1 MEFSSFDKDE
11 IIPKCYNSYES
22 YIDDINEFLYKYHV
36 LFTNNIYNSSL
47 ELITL
52 TKSVHSLI
60 TKEYEKLPKEFLIF
74 FNSIKSYLNEHP
86 NESKIIYEF
95 LLDISTDEFPLIPS
109 ENDDKKN
116 EYKKIFIMPKELED
130 FISTSRKLTPKE
142 YSEENKNE
150 KIDIKNW
157 YKDKKEESNSNISIS
172 LMTQKKKY
180 EVQLLGNFIIKE
192 AKNKNINTIIDI
204 GCGKGYLTNYISM
217 NSNLR
222 TIGIEGDENY
232 TNKMIL
238 RINKIEQIIN
248 KENIITNMNKA
259 EGYTSFL
266 TYKTTP
272 EEFKSISKIKD
283 NENVILTGLHPCGDL
298 TPTLM
303 RLFKNI
309 DQIKVLIFIG
319 CCYNKLSENPN
330 YFKLSKKNDINKIIS
345 QSNEYGF
352 PMSNY
357 LLTKNKIKFHLS
369 NTYISSNPHPNT
381 KTREEWFYS
390 FKMCSYRLALEFFI
404 HKNLPNFLEVHYIG
418 QIRENHS
425 KSFGLYLN
433 KALKN
438 IKNHAE
444 KFDFNDKNYK
454 KELINWINDF
464 TQKND
469 VISVGNEFYKS
480 FNTCDEIIFEVV
492 PHIILGARISQ
503 ILEGLIV
510 ADRVLFLKEF
520 CSYVSARR
528 LFHPY
533 ISPRGIE
540 IIAYK

>member
-1 MEFSSFDKDE
+1 
-11 IIPKCYNSYES
+11 
-22 YIDDINEFLYKYHV
+22 
-36 LFTNNIYNSSL
+36 
-47 ELITL
+47 
-52 TKSVHSLI
+52 
-60 TKEYEKLPKEFLIF
+60 
-74 FNSIKSYLNEHP
+74 
-86 NESKIIYEF
+86 
-95 LLDISTDEFPLIPS
+95 
-109 ENDDKKN
+109 
-116 EYKKIFIMPKELED
+116 
-130 FISTSRKLTPKE
+130 
-142 YSEENKNE
+142 
-150 KIDIKNW
+150 
-157 YKDKKEESNSNISIS
+157 
-172 LMTQKKKY
+172 
-180 EVQLLGNFIIKE
+180 
-192 AKNKNINTIIDI
+192 
-204 GCGKGYLTNYISM
+204 M

-248 KENIITNMNKA
+248 KENIVTNMNKA

-330 YFKLSKKNDINKIIS
+330 YFNLSKNNDINKIIS

>member
-1 MEFSSFDKDE
+1 MEFQTFDKDE
-11 IIPKCYNSYES
+11 IIPKEYNSYES
-22 YIDDINEFLYKYHV
+22 YIDDINEFLYKYHI
-36 LFTNNIYNSSL
+36 LFTNNIYNSSF
-47 ELITL
+47 ELISL

-60 TKEYEKLPKEFLIF
+60 TKEYEKLPQEFLTY
-74 FNSIKSYLNEHP
+74 FNSIKSYLNSHP
-86 NESKIIYEF
+86 DESKIIYEF
-95 LLDISTDEFPLIPS
+95 LLDLSTDEFPLIPS
-109 ENDDKKN
+109 ENIDKKN
-116 EYKKIFIMPKELED
+116 LLKQKFIIPKELED
-130 FISTSRKLTPKE
+130 FISISRKLTPKE

-150 KIDIKNW
+150 KIDINNW
-157 YKDKKEESNSNISIS
+157 YVDKKNESSNKNISIS

-180 EVQLLGNFIIKE
+180 EVQLLGNYIIKE

-232 TNKMIL
+232 TNKMML

-248 KENIITNMNKA
+248 KENTIINKA

-272 EEFKSISKIKD
+272 EEFKTICKMNN
-283 NENVILTGLHPCGDL
+283 NEDIILTGLHPCGDL
-298 TPTLM
+298 TPTLI

-309 DQIKVLIFIG
+309 DQIKILIFIG
-319 CCYNKLSENPN
+319 CCYNKLTENPH
-330 YFKLSKKNDINKIIS
+330 YFYLAKNNEDNKILT
-345 QSNEYGF
+345 QTNEYGF
-352 PMSNY
+352 PISNY

-390 FKMCSYRLALEFFI
+390 FKMCSYRLALEYFI

-433 KALKN
+433 KALNN

-454 KELINWINDF
+454 EELIKWINKF
-464 TQKND
+464 TKEND
-469 VISVGNEFYKS
+469 VIEIGNEFYKT
-480 FNTCDEIIFEVV
+480 FNTYDDIIFEVV
-492 PHIILGARISQ
+492 PHIVLGARISQ

-528 LFHPY
+528 LFHPF
-533 ISPRGIE
+533 ISPRGIQ

>member
-1 MEFSSFDKDE
+1 
-11 IIPKCYNSYES
+11 
-22 YIDDINEFLYKYHV
+22 
-36 LFTNNIYNSSL
+36 
-47 ELITL
+47 
-52 TKSVHSLI
+52 
-60 TKEYEKLPKEFLIF
+60 
-74 FNSIKSYLNEHP
+74 
-86 NESKIIYEF
+86 
-95 LLDISTDEFPLIPS
+95 
-109 ENDDKKN
+109 
-116 EYKKIFIMPKELED
+116 
-130 FISTSRKLTPKE
+130 
-142 YSEENKNE
+142 
-150 KIDIKNW
+150 
-157 YKDKKEESNSNISIS
+157 
-172 LMTQKKKY
+172 MTQKKKY
-180 EVQLLGNFIIKE
+180 EVQLLGNFIINE

-222 TIGIEGDENY
+222 TIGIEGDENF
-232 TNKMIL
+232 TNKMML

-248 KENIITNMNKA
+248 KENTILNKA

-272 EEFKSISKIKD
+272 EEFKTICKINN
-283 NENVILTGLHPCGDL
+283 NEDIILTGLHPCGDL

-309 DQIKVLIFIG
+309 NQIKALIFIG

-330 YFKLSKKNDINKIIS
+330 YFYLSKNNDDNQILS
-345 QSNEYGF
+345 QSFEYGF
-352 PMSNY
+352 PISNY

-433 KALKN
+433 KALNN

-444 KFDFNDKNYK
+444 KFDFNDKTYK
-454 KELINWINDF
+454 EVLIKWINTF
-464 TQKND
+464 MKEND
-469 VISVGNEFYKS
+469 VVKIGNEFYKS
-480 FNTCDEIIFEVV
+480 FNTCDDIIFEAV

-520 CSYVSARR
+520 CTYASARR
-528 LFHPY
+528 LFHPF
-533 ISPRGIE
+533 ISPRGIQ

>member
-1 MEFSSFDKDE
+1 MEFQPFDKDE
-11 IIPKCYNSYES
+11 IIPKEYNSYES
-22 YIDDINEFLYKYHV
+22 YIDDINDFLYKYHV

-52 TKSVHSLI
+52 TKSVHALI
-60 TKEYEKLPKEFLIF
+60 TKEYEKLPKDFLSY
-74 FNSIKSYLNEHP
+74 FNSIKSYLNQHP
-86 NESKIIYEF
+86 DESKIIYEF
-95 LLDISTDEFPLIPS
+95 LLDLSTDEFPLIPS
-109 ENDDKKN
+109 KNAAKKN
-116 EYKKIFIMPKELED
+116 LLKEKFIMPKELED
-130 FISTSRKLTPKE
+130 FISISRKLTPKE
-142 YSEENKNE
+142 YSEENKND
-150 KIDIKNW
+150 KIGIDNW
-157 YKDKKEESNSNISIS
+157 FQENKKEISNQNLSIS

-217 NSNLR
+217 NSDLR

-232 TNKMIL
+232 TNKMML

-248 KENIITNMNKA
+248 KENIIINKA

-272 EEFKSISKIKD
+272 EEFKTLCKIN
-283 NENVILTGLHPCGDL
+283 NEEDIILTGLHPCGDL

-309 DQIKVLIFIG
+309 DQIKGLIFIG

-330 YFKLSKKNDINKIIS
+330 YFYLSKNNDDNQILS
-345 QSNEYGF
+345 QSFEYGF
-352 PMSNY
+352 PISNY

-433 KALKN
+433 KALNN

-444 KFDFNDKNYK
+444 KFDFNDKTYK
-454 KELINWINDF
+454 EVLIKWLNTFMKE
-464 TQKND
+464 ND
-469 VISVGNEFYKS
+469 VVKIGNEFYKS
-480 FNTCDEIIFEVV
+480 FNTCDDIIFEVV

-520 CSYVSARR
+520 CTYVSARR
-528 LFHPY
+528 LFHPF
-533 ISPRGIE
+533 ISPRGIQ